1 MMMYVVHAPDK
12 SPRLAR
18 ALLLLGCFSCFAL
31 LFRRQV
37 HVYAADASSPTMD
50 TCDSV
55 GWFIVDM
62 RDLAGQRQQE
72 RWVKLQG
79 ASPAEV
85 LISSR
90 LALARD
96 RADLPKPL
104 ARDPTVP
111 TPSFPSAKAVSDTIE
126 EEEEGE
132 APGPAAAPPTAT
144 PNASGTASPVTA
156 TVSAPLGAEAA
167 QGPTLQTEEAE
178 VYREDEGIAVLA
190 TSAAEAVSDLEALP
204 VGPGADGD
212 EARTFS
218 LSISVKGAAGL
229 AGLAPS
235 VEGADG
241 VGFWFSYSIFG
252 VVVQTDRFDRLATPP
267 PGDGPLLEPMLD
279 SFRLRATLQGLCEFL
294 GEAPP
299 LQVWETSFLFFC
311 FLLELPT

>member
-1 MMMYVVHAPDK
+1 M
-12 SPRLAR
+12 
-18 ALLLLGCFSCFAL
+18 
-31 LFRRQV
+31 
-37 HVYAADASSPTMD
+37 YAADASSPTMD
-50 TCDSV
+50 TCDAV

-90 LALARD
+90 LAMARD

-104 ARDPTVP
+104 ARDPAVP
-111 TPSFPSAKAVSDTIE
+111 TASLPSAKGVSDTTDE
-126 EEEEGE
+126 KKEGVVPVPAV
-132 APGPAAAPPTAT
+132 APPTTDATPSAAATAT
-144 PNASGTASPVTA
+144 PNTIATAAPVTA
-156 TVSAPLGAEAA
+156 TVIAPLGAEAA
-167 QGPTLQTEEAE
+167 EDPTLQAEEAE
-178 VYREDEGIAVLA
+178 VYRGDEGIAVLA

-204 VGPGADGD
+204 VGPEADGD
-212 EARTFS
+212 EAQTFS

-229 AGLAPS
+229 AGLASS
-235 VEGADG
+235 VEVADG

-252 VVVQTDRFDRLATPP
+252 VVVQTDRFDRLATPS

-299 LQVWETSFLFFC
+299 LQV
-311 FLLELPT
+311 